1 MNNKTFFFFL
11 AFVMK
16 KSLVTFVLMF
26 FTVVSKLSMV
36 HTFAITQASA
46 DGLCEAG
53 AICEARNDEFD
64 LDKL

>member
-1 MNNKTFFFFL
+1 
-11 AFVMK
+11 MK